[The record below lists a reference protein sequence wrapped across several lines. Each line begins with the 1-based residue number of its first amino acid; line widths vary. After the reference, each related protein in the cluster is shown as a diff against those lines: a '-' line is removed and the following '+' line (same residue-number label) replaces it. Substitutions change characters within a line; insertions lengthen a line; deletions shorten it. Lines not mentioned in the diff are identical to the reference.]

1 MALLWKSFE
10 EKSNKRKVLVQ
21 KDRNDEIYFMYDLH
35 AAAWKLKSKGNLVV
49 DTVGY
54 LPKEILR
61 AA

>member
-1 MALLWKSFE
+1 M

-21 KDRNDEIYFMYDLH
+21 KDRNDEIYFMDDLH